1 MTNRYVRL
9 VREPRVARVLVPYLV
24 GRLPASMVLLALL
37 LMVRASERSF
47 GRAGLVSAAYGVG
60 AAVSA
65 PILGRIA
72 DRRGQTR
79 VLVVCGLGYALALGW
94 TVFASA
100 NLSFGAV
107 VTGATLAGIAAPP
120 TGACMRAL
128 WPQLVSDDELLETS
142 YALDGMLIEASE
154 LAGPLMVAG
163 LAMLG
168 GPSLAVIVAAAM
180 TSGGALLFAAAR
192 PSRRMVRSE
201 RGFHWAGPLRRR
213 GVLALLAVIFV
224 STAGIGCFEVAV
236 VGFAT
241 HHGGS
246 AGAGVLLACVTAG
259 SIIGGLW
266 YGSRTWRAPL
276 THQLALLLAV
286 VAALS
291 LLPLL
296 APNQL
301 VMGLLLVVTGV
312 AVAPSLV
319 VQLSLMSR
327 ITTAESRTE
336 AFTWGGTANFAG
348 IAIGGAFAGWVL
360 ERFSVTGAFAAAAGT
375 ALLAVA
381 VATVAH
387 RSLTPEEAAE
397 EAAEAPAAG
406 ELAVEIVEA
415 FEGPEPMVAVA
426 PVLPLRSVDL
436 RLPLVVAGGDERA
449 RLLRVL
455 RRAEE
460 LALAAEQA
468 ANDVRLRAEADAA
481 ATVAEAEREAQT
493 VLMRAEIQ
501 ALRLVASAE
510 ERAGEIVANARGD
523 ARALPGEPEA
533 QVYPFPGTGS

>member
-9 VREPRVARVLVPYLV
+9 VREPKVARVLVPYLV
-24 GRLPASMVLLALL
+24 GRLPGSMVLLALL

-65 PILGRIA
+65 PILGRLA

-79 VLVVCGLGYALALGW
+79 VMVVCGVGYALTLGW

-100 NLSFGAV
+100 RLSFGAV
-107 VTGATLAGIAAPP
+107 VTGAALAGIAAPP

-128 WPQLVSDDELLETS
+128 WPQLVADDELLETS

-192 PSRRMVRSE
+192 PSRQMVRSA

-241 HHGGS
+241 RHGGS

-259 SIIGGLW
+259 SILGGLW

-336 AFTWGGTANFAG
+336 AFTWGSTANFGG

-375 ALLAVA
+375 ALVAVA
-381 VATVAH
+381 VAAAAH
-387 RSLTPEEAAE
+387 RSLTP
-397 EAAEAPAAG
+397 AEATDT
-406 ELAVEIVEA
+406 VEIVEV
-415 FEGPEPMVAVA
+415 FEGAEPAVAVA

-460 LALAAEQA
+460 LALAAEAA
-468 ANDVRLRAEADAA
+468 ANDVRLRAEAEAA
-481 ATVAEAEREAQT
+481 ATVAEAEREAQA

-523 ARALPGEPEA
+523 ARAVPPEPDA